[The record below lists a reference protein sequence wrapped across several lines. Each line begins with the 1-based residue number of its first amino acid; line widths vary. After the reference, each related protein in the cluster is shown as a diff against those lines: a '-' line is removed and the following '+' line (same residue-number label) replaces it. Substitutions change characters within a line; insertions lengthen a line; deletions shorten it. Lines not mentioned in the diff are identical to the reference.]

1 MVTVLDTTGKLRPR
15 HPEKAWRQPSESKQK
30 PAWIRVRAPD
40 PALFSETA
48 RIVEANGLSTV
59 CQEAACPNIAECW
72 QRRHATFMILG
83 DICTRGCAFCNVAT
97 GKPGPVPADE
107 ARRVAAAVRD
117 LALRHV
123 VITSV
128 NRDDLEDGGAG
139 HFADVISEIRKLCP
153 SATVEVLTPD
163 FRNKEDALR
172 RVLEA
177 KPDVFNHN
185 IETVPSLYRSIR
197 PGARYDHSLHVLR
210 RAKAY
215 RPGAVTKSGLML
227 GFGEERAE
235 VLAVM
240 RDLRAAGVD
249 ILTLGQY
256 LQPTL
261 RHAEVQRFV
270 PPEEFAE
277 LGQLATDM
285 GFAIVSASPLTRSS
299 HHAEDEFKALERTRE
314 LKT

>member
-117 LALRHV
+117 SQLRPVPLLFWVHVALA
-123 VITSV
+123 
-128 NRDDLEDGGAG
+128 DDRAG
-139 HFADVISEIRKLCP
+139 KRRK
-153 SATVEVLTPD
+153 
-163 FRNKEDALR
+163 R
-172 RVLEA
+172 
-177 KPDVFNHN
+177 
-185 IETVPSLYRSIR
+185 
-197 PGARYDHSLHVLR
+197 
-210 RAKAY
+210 
-215 RPGAVTKSGLML
+215 
-227 GFGEERAE
+227 
-235 VLAVM
+235 
-240 RDLRAAGVD
+240 
-249 ILTLGQY
+249 
-256 LQPTL
+256 
-261 RHAEVQRFV
+261 
-270 PPEEFAE
+270 
-277 LGQLATDM
+277 
-285 GFAIVSASPLTRSS
+285 
-299 HHAEDEFKALERTRE
+299 
-314 LKT
+314 